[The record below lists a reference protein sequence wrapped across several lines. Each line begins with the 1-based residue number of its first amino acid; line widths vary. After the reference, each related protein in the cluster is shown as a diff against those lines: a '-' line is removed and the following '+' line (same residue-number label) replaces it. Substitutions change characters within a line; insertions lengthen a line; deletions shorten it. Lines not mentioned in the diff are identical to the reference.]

1 MRYRN
6 TWENAVVGKMEKV
19 AENVMEIQLIPAQ
32 GTAVF
37 TVGSHVDISVLI
49 NDVPEVRSYS
59 LVGQYEPNSPY
70 TIAVKRLPASRG
82 GSTYMWSLKEGSRV
96 QISQPTNHFE
106 LSFNSSDYLLI
117 AGGIG
122 ITPILG
128 MAEQLIAKSDKN
140 VRMLYL
146 GNADYEMPYISR
158 LQKLLGKQITV
169 NFSSE
174 NQCC

>member
-70 TIAVKRLPASRG
+70 TLQLSACPQVEEGLPICG
-82 GSTYMWSLKEGSRV
+82 V
-96 QISQPTNHFE
+96 
-106 LSFNSSDYLLI
+106 
-117 AGGIG
+117 
-122 ITPILG
+122 
-128 MAEQLIAKSDKN
+128 
-140 VRMLYL
+140 
-146 GNADYEMPYISR
+146 
-158 LQKLLGKQITV
+158 
-169 NFSSE
+169 
-174 NQCC
+174 